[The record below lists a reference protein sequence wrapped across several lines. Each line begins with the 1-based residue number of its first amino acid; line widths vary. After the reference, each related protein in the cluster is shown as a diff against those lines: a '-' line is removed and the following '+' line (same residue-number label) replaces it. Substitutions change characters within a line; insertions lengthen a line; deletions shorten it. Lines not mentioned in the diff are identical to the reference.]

1 MKNILLIEDN
11 ADIRHVTSEILQLAN
26 YQVTTAKNGKEGVKV
41 ALEKKPDLI
50 ICDIMM
56 PGLDGYGVLHTLQK
70 NESVRNTPFI
80 FLTAMA
86 EPENLR
92 KGMTMGADDY
102 LCKPFSSTELLN
114 AIEVRLNKRDLL
126 KQDLSPGLK
135 GFDQL
140 LSSSTLL
147 EAENMLIE
155 NRDIELFR
163 KKQLIYKEGN
173 RPNKLLYVVSGKV
186 RTFKRNDE
194 GKELAVEIHHE
205 GDFFGYTALFEN
217 CNYKESADALENSEI
232 AMIPKEDFEQ
242 LLSSHPGVTHKF
254 IKLLSHNMIEMEE
267 HLLHLAYDSLRK
279 KVADAL
285 LVLMRKYMPSPA
297 GAYTFNISRE
307 NLATLAG
314 TATES
319 LIRTLGDFKD
329 EKIIDIKDGYIII
342 LNEKKLSNMVN

>member
-11 ADIRHVTSEILQLAN
+11 ADIRHVTAEILQLAN

-86 EPENLR
+86 EPENMR

-126 KQDLSPGLK
+126 KQDLAPGLK

-140 LSSSTLL
+140 LSSSTLV

-242 LLSSHPGVTHKF
+242 LLSSHPGVTYKF
-254 IKLLSHNMIEMEE
+254 IKLLAHEMIEMEE

-285 LVLMRKYMPSPA
+285 LVLMRKYIPSPA
-297 GAYTFNISRE
+297 GTYTFNISRE